1 MTNAVMPAPVL
12 PHKRHIPRNII
23 LTALGV
29 VLLAGTVTAAVLSG
43 IGTHQPAAS
52 RPPAAAPTSAVAFAQ
67 IVNGPLGRRFTADLA
82 KLSTDPR
89 TGWPLATEA
98 DAVML
103 INDSNRYLAAM
114 RATPVP
120 PAYQAARRDTIA
132 GVAAFR
138 DAAARLRDGIAAGDT
153 KLIAQ
158 SQFLTE
164 QGTNLFLQ
172 ASAELPTKQ

>member
-1 MTNAVMPAPVL
+1 MTNAVTAAPVL
-12 PHKRHIPRNII
+12 PHKRHILRNII

-43 IGTHQPAAS
+43 SDTRQPAAS
-52 RPPAAAPTSAVAFAQ
+52 KPPAAAPTSAVAFAH
-67 IVNGPLGRRFTADLA
+67 IVNGPLGHRFTADLA
-82 KLSTDPR
+82 KLSTDFKADR
-89 TGWPLATEA
+89 WSATET
-98 DAVML
+98 DAIML
-103 INDSNRYLAAM
+103 FNDSNRYLAAM

-138 DAAARLRDGIAAGDT
+138 DGAAYLRDGIAASDT

-158 SQFLTE
+158 SQLLTE
-164 QGTNLFLQ
+164 QGTNLFVQ
-172 ASAELPTKQ
+172 ASTEVPTKQ